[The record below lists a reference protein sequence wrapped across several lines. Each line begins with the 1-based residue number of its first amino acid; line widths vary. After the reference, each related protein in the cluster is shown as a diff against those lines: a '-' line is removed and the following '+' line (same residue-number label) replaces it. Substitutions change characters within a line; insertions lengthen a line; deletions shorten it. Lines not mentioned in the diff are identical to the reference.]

1 MANQGNQTTNQNL
14 SSESST
20 QPDGMSDAELQKTD
34 NHLTT
39 DDDEHAGAVR
49 PSPLM
54 NRAENQV
61 RENEDASLQDDTYTF
76 DSDNTDS
83 EEGIDDFD
91 VEDAGG
97 GLSDF
102 DLDTNDD
109 FV

>member
-1 MANQGNQTTNQNL
+1 MASQEKQSVNPQTTKHVHPKLNEEAQEGL
-14 SSESST
+14 
-20 QPDGMSDAELQKTD
+20 DH
-34 NHLTT
+34 HLTS
-39 DDDEHAGAVR
+39 DDDEHAGSVK

-54 NRAENQV
+54 NKAEAQV

-76 DSDNTDS
+76 DYDNTEN

-102 DLDTNDD
+102 DIDNSDD

>member
-1 MANQGNQTTNQNL
+1 MANQGNQTTQQSQEN
-14 SSESST
+14 SRS
-20 QPDGMSDAELQKTD
+20 QPDGMSDSERQKTD
-34 NHLTT
+34 NHLST

-49 PSPLM
+49 PNQLM
-54 NRAENQV
+54 NRAEAQV

-83 EEGIDDFD
+83 DEGIDDFD
-91 VEDAGG
+91 VEDVGG

-102 DLDTNDD
+102 DVDTNDD